1 MTRSV
6 FQTPARREIAGR
18 AVDILKLPF
27 EVFDD
32 ALTVGNWMQDRSDMF
47 DLTALE
53 ALRKGDPVRAAL
65 DRLLAACVMPIE
77 DDQAVA
83 LTVADIG
90 AMPIAAIAEAVYV
103 VLEEN
108 LDFFMATLAAIQPIQ
123 QRLMSIG
130 LQLRSSSSLPVTP
143 GMISAAT
150 PTPN

>member
-1 MTRSV
+1 
-6 FQTPARREIAGR
+6 
-18 AVDILKLPF
+18 
-27 EVFDD
+27 
-32 ALTVGNWMQDRSDMF
+32 MF